1 MAGNN
6 TLNQIDNAMNQANK
20 QIEQTGQNT
29 IENDLNKSYS
39 KPRNFEDI
47 MNQNNSL
54 LSGSASQSSFESDI
68 ASSGKGLGN
77 IIPPG
82 YDMLFKDSDSNDVN
96 NYVANIPNW
105 NMSKFGTIPMN
116 SQSNISNNTQ
126 NGLGNLSA
134 YGWNKGIGNNVNNN

>member
-47 MNQNNSL
+47 NNQNNSL

>member
-1 MAGNN
+1 MAGN
-6 TLNQIDNAMNQANK
+6 TLNEIDNAMNQASR
-20 QIEQTGQNT
+20 QMEQDGQSS

-39 KPRNFEDI
+39 KPRKFEDI
-47 MNQNNSL
+47 NNRNNSI
-54 LSGSASQSSFESDI
+54 LSGSANSSNFESDI
-68 ASSGKGLGN
+68 SSGGKGLGN

-82 YDMLFKDSDSNDVN
+82 YDMLFKDSDSNYVN
-96 NYVANIPNW
+96 NYGANIHNG

-134 YGWNKGIGNNVNNN
+134 YGWNRGIGNNVNNN

>member
-1 MAGNN
+1 MSINS
-6 TLNQIDNAMNQANK
+6 LNQLDNAMNQANK

-47 MNQNNSL
+47 NNQNNSL
-54 LSGSASQSSFESDI
+54 LSGSANSSNFDSNI
-68 ASSGKGLGN
+68 ASSEKGLGN
-77 IIPPG
+77 IVSPG
-82 YDMLFKDSDSNDVN
+82 YDMLFKDNNSNNSNNYGINNSND
-96 NYVANIPNW
+96 NISNF
-105 NMSKFGTIPMN
+105 NTIPMN
-116 SQSNISNNTQ
+116 SQSNISKNTQ

>member
-47 MNQNNSL
+47 NNQINSL

>member
-1 MAGNN
+1 MTINS
-6 TLNQIDNAMNQANK
+6 LNQLDNEMNQANK
-20 QIEQTGQNT
+20 QIEQTGQKM

-47 MNQNNSL
+47 NNQNNSL

-82 YDMLFKDSDSNDVN
+82 YDMLFKDNNSNNSNNYGINNSND
-96 NYVANIPNW
+96 
-105 NMSKFGTIPMN
+105 NMSNFNTIPMN
-116 SQSNISNNTQ
+116 SQSNISKNTQ

>member
-1 MAGNN
+1 MADN
-6 TLNQIDNAMNQANK
+6 TLNQLDNEMNQINK
-20 QIEQTGQNT
+20 KMEQDGQNS

-39 KPRNFEDI
+39 KPRNFEEL
-47 MNQNNSL
+47 NNKNNSL
-54 LSGSASQSSFESDI
+54 LSGSANSSNFESDI
-68 ASSGKGLGN
+68 SSGGKGLGN

-82 YDMLFKDSDSNDVN
+82 YDMLFKDSDSNNVN
-96 NYVANIPNW
+96 NYGSNIPNG

>member
-1 MAGNN
+1 MADN
-6 TLNQIDNAMNQANK
+6 TLNQLDNEMNQTNK
-20 QIEQTGQNT
+20 KMEQDGQNA

-39 KPRNFEDI
+39 KPRNFEEL
-47 MNQNNSL
+47 NNKNNSL
-54 LSGSASQSSFESDI
+54 LSGSANSSNFESDI
-68 ASSGKGLGN
+68 SSGGKGLGN

-82 YDMLFKDSDSNDVN
+82 YDMLFKDSDSNNVN
-96 NYVANIPNW
+96 NYGSNIPNG

>member
-1 MAGNN
+1 MAGN
-6 TLNQIDNAMNQANK
+6 TLNEIDNAMNQASR
-20 QIEQTGQNT
+20 QMEQDGQSS

-39 KPRNFEDI
+39 KPRKFEDI
-47 MNQNNSL
+47 NNRNNSI
-54 LSGSASQSSFESDI
+54 LSGSANSSNFESDI
-68 ASSGKGLGN
+68 SSGGKGLGN

-82 YDMLFKDSDSNDVN
+82 YDMLFKDSDSNYVN
-96 NYVANIPNW
+96 NYGANIHNG

>member
-1 MAGNN
+1 MAGN
-6 TLNQIDNAMNQANK
+6 TLNEIYNAMNQTNK
-20 QIEQTGQNT
+20 KMEQDGQNS
-29 IENDLNKSYS
+29 IENNLNDSS
-39 KPRNFEDI
+39 SRTRNFDNI

-54 LSGSASQSSFESDI
+54 LSGSANSSNFESDI
-68 ASSGKGLGN
+68 SSGGKGLGN

-82 YDMLFKDSDSNDVN
+82 YDMLFKDSDSNYVN
-96 NYVANIPNW
+96 NYGANIHNG

>member
-1 MAGNN
+1 MADN
-6 TLNQIDNAMNQANK
+6 TLNQLDNEMNQTNK
-20 QIEQTGQNT
+20 KMEQDGQNA

-39 KPRNFEDI
+39 KPRNFEEL
-47 MNQNNSL
+47 NNKNNSL
-54 LSGSASQSSFESDI
+54 LSGSANSSNFESDI
-68 ASSGKGLGN
+68 SSGGKGLGN

-96 NYVANIPNW
+96 NYVANIPNG

>member
-1 MAGNN
+1 M
-6 TLNQIDNAMNQANK
+6 K
-20 QIEQTGQNT
+20 QTGQDA

-39 KPRNFEDI
+39 KPRNFEELN
-47 MNQNNSL
+47 NQNNSI

-82 YDMLFKDSDSNDVN
+82 YDMLFKDNNSNDVN
-96 NYVANIPNW
+96 NYGSNIPNG
-105 NMSKFGTIPMN
+105 NMSKFGTMPGF

-134 YGWNKGIGNNVNNN
+134 YGWNKGIGNNA

>member
-1 MAGNN
+1 MADN
-6 TLNQIDNAMNQANK
+6 TLNQLDNEMNQINK
-20 QIEQTGQNT
+20 KMEQDGQNS

-39 KPRNFEDI
+39 KPRNFEEL
-47 MNQNNSL
+47 NNKNNSI
-54 LSGSASQSSFESDI
+54 LSGSANSSNFESDI
-68 ASSGKGLGN
+68 SSGGKGLGN

-96 NYVANIPNW
+96 NYGANIPNG

>member
-1 MAGNN
+1 MADN
-6 TLNQIDNAMNQANK
+6 TLNQLDNEMNQTNK
-20 QIEQTGQNT
+20 KMEQDVQNS

-39 KPRNFEDI
+39 KPRNFEEL
-47 MNQNNSL
+47 NNKNNSI
-54 LSGSASQSSFESDI
+54 LSGSANSSNFESDI
-68 ASSGKGLGN
+68 SSGGKGLGN

-96 NYVANIPNW
+96 NYVANIPNR

-116 SQSNISNNTQ
+116 SQSNISMNTQ

>member
-1 MAGNN
+1 MAGN
-6 TLNQIDNAMNQANK
+6 TLNEIDNAMNQANK
-20 QIEQTGQNT
+20 QMEQTGQNA

-39 KPRNFEDI
+39 KPRKFEDI
-47 MNQNNSL
+47 MNQNNNII
-54 LSGSASQSSFESDI
+54 SGSANSSNFDSDI
-68 ASSGKGLGN
+68 ASNAAGLGN
-77 IIPPG
+77 IITPG
-82 YDMLFKDSDSNDVN
+82 YDMLVKDSNSNNVN
-96 NYVANIPNW
+96 DYGSNIPNG

>member
-1 MAGNN
+1 MADN
-6 TLNQIDNAMNQANK
+6 TLNQLDNEMNQINK
-20 QIEQTGQNT
+20 KMEQDGQNS

-39 KPRNFEDI
+39 KPRNFEEL
-47 MNQNNSL
+47 NNKNNSI
-54 LSGSASQSSFESDI
+54 LSGSANSSNFESDI
-68 ASSGKGLGN
+68 SSGGKGLGN

-96 NYVANIPNW
+96 NYVSNIPNW

-116 SQSNISNNTQ
+116 SQSNISMNTQ

>member
-1 MAGNN
+1 MADN
-6 TLNQIDNAMNQANK
+6 TLNQLDNEMNQINK
-20 QIEQTGQNT
+20 KMEQDGQNS

-39 KPRNFEDI
+39 KPRNFEEL
-47 MNQNNSL
+47 NNKNNSI
-54 LSGSASQSSFESDI
+54 LSGSANSSNFESDI
-68 ASSGKGLGN
+68 SSGGKGLGN

-116 SQSNISNNTQ
+116 SQSNISMNTQ

-134 YGWNKGIGNNVNNN
+134 YGWNKGIGNKDNNN

>member
-1 MAGNN
+1 MTGKA
-6 TLNQIDNAMNQANK
+6 LDQLDNAMNQTSR
-20 QIEQTGQNT
+20 QMEQDGQSS

-47 MNQNNSL
+47 NNRNNSI
-54 LSGSASQSSFESDI
+54 LSGSANSSNFESNV
-68 ASSGKGLGN
+68 ASNSYGLGN
-77 IIPPG
+77 IITPG
-82 YDMLFKDSDSNDVN
+82 YDMLFKDNNSNNVN
-96 NYVANIPNW
+96 NYGPNIPNG

>member
-1 MAGNN
+1 MTGNA
-6 TLNQIDNAMNQANK
+6 LDQVDNAISQSSRQM
-20 QIEQTGQNT
+20 EQNGQSS

-39 KPRNFEDI
+39 KPRNFEEL
-47 MNQNNSL
+47 NNRNNSI
-54 LSGSASQSSFESDI
+54 LSGSANSSNFESDI

-116 SQSNISNNTQ
+116 SQSNISKNTQ

-134 YGWNKGIGNNVNNN
+134 YGWNRGIGNNANNN